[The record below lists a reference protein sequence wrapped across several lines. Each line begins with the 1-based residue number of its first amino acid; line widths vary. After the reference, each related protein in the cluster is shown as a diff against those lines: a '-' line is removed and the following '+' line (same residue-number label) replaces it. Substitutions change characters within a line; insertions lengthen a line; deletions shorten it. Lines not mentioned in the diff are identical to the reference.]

1 MYCENSC
8 ICSEFKLRENAQNV
22 MILSVQF
29 LFLWKESGIKFLPFL
44 WIYIY
49 IYMYIYIWLS
59 VTYVLKCKV
68 RTCCHIG
75 FWIHCCVIQSQL
87 TKSFRYTPL
96 PRLTWHYSS
105 FMVIIISRC
114 IWIIVA
120 SSKCISDC
128 GFTTD
133 FAILV
138 DFIFLNR
145 LIYDW
150 VFREAINRAFNFNYM
165 LQLV

>member
-1 MYCENSC
+1 
-8 ICSEFKLRENAQNV
+8 

-29 LFLWKESGIKFLPFL
+29 LFLWKESGINSYLFNEYQN
-44 WIYIY
+44 IYIY
-49 IYMYIYIWLS
+49 IWFSITYI
-59 VTYVLKCKV
+59 LKCKV
-68 RTCCHIG
+68 WTCYDIG
-75 FWIHCCVIQSQL
+75 FWIHCCFIQSQL

-114 IWIIVA
+114 IRIIVA

-138 DFIFLNR
+138 ELIFLNR
-145 LIYDW
+145 LIYNW
-150 VFREAINRAFNFNYM
+150 MFREKINRAFNFHYM
-165 LQLV
+165 LRLIWCFFGPCIIV